1 MRILFDGLLIDN
13 LFLKDVGVAVS
24 EVDST
29 QFDVVAKNGDNNR
42 VLETFDTEREAKDY
56 VNRLGQKMS
65 CRERRYAESGDI
77 QG

>member
-42 VLETFDTEREAKDY
+42 VLATFDTEREAKDY
-56 VNRLGQKMS
+56 VNRLGQKMKA
-65 CRERRYAESGDI
+65 AESGDI
-77 QG
+77 VDMTE